1 MSDSK
6 FKNGELIWSSCHT
19 HEGIGMTGKLLSQ
32 EIYIDKTRPTKKSLS
47 QKVKSQVRLFL
58 SFLWKLVSRQ
68 NCLK

>member
-1 MSDSK
+1 MSDK
-6 FKNGELIWSSCHT
+6 GEVIWSSSHT

-32 EIYIDKTRPTKKSLS
+32 EVYIDKTRPVKKKKSFS
-47 QKVKSQVRLFL
+47 QKVKSQVSLFL